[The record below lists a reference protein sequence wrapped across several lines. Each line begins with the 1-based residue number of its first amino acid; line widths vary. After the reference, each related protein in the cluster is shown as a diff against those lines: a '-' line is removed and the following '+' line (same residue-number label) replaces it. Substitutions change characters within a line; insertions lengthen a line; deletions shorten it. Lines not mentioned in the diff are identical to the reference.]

1 MVAKE
6 GYMLEQKHAI
16 CSTVDTVYCVCK
28 MINDRNK
35 EMVKCLTCL
44 KWFHGE
50 CMDVDCA
57 DEDVVSGWNCHD
69 CNACLDDLR
78 NF

>member
-1 MVAKE
+1 ME
-6 GYMLEQKHAI
+6 AI

-44 KWFHGE
+44 NGSTEKVWMLIVQMKMLSQDGTAIIV
-50 CMDVDCA
+50 MLA
-57 DEDVVSGWNCHD
+57 
-69 CNACLDDLR
+69 
-78 NF
+78 